1 MRATGSSVMKS
12 VMIGFLA
19 VTLAVGALGAQQPLP
34 TPPTSPAAPAPR
46 DSGAP
51 ATAVSAVPATD
62 TTRLTLDRIVAVV
75 GDQPITQYDVQE
87 RILAMGQQPGFKPPT
102 TPEEYDKLA
111 LEVVGQLVDEELLVQ
126 KAKQLKIEVTDQEI
140 AASADRQLRD
150 IRSRF
155 SSDAEFRAELAKAGL
170 GTPEEYRRFLS
181 DQLRRSELQ
190 RRVID
195 KMRQDGKI
203 PPVNVTEAEVQEAFN
218 RTRTT
223 LPRRPATVT
232 FRQIVIAPKP
242 NAAAKAVAL
251 AKAESLLVE
260 LKGGADFERVAKR
273 ESMDSV
279 SAARGGDL
287 GWNGRGTMV
296 PEFERWMFSL
306 RPGDLSPVV
315 ETVHGFHI
323 IRVDRAK
330 PGEVK
335 ARHILIRPKIDSA
348 DVARARAEADSVAAQ
363 LAAGVPFDSLARL
376 HHDYASGEETSI
388 LTPIPR
394 DSMPASYQR
403 AFAGKKPGDV
413 TVFEIP
419 GIAGRPK
426 FVVARL
432 ATVEEGGEYKLSDLR
447 DRVRQQLVEEGSIR
461 RFLDTLRKQSYV
473 SIRLG
478 APAAKSG

>member
-1 MRATGSSVMKS
+1 MRAWCSNVVKS
-12 VMIGFLA
+12 LLA
-19 VTLAVGALGAQQPLP
+19 LVLVAGALGAQQPA
-34 TPPTSPAAPAPR
+34 PPPPAPPPDTVAAPASTPAATPAASLA
-46 DSGAP
+46 SG
-51 ATAVSAVPATD
+51 TD

-126 KAKQLKIEVTDQEI
+126 KAKQLKIEVPDQEVT
-140 AASADRQLRD
+140 ASADRQLRD
-150 IRSRF
+150 IRARF
-155 SSDAEFRAELAKAGL
+155 ASDAEFRAELAKAGL

-181 DQLRRSELQ
+181 EQLRRSELQ
-190 RRVID
+190 RRVIE

-218 RTRTT
+218 RTRAT
-223 LPRRPATVT
+223 LPHKPATVT

-242 NAAAKAVAL
+242 SAAAKAVAY

-260 LKGGADFERVAKR
+260 LKGGADFERLAKR

-279 SAARGGDL
+279 SALQGGDL

-296 PEFERWMFSL
+296 PEFERWMFAL

-348 DVARARAEADSVAAQ
+348 DVARARAEADSVARQ

-394 DSMPASYQR
+394 DSMPASYQK
-403 AFAGKKPGDV
+403 AFAGKKAGDIA
-413 TVFEIP
+413 VFEIP
-419 GIAGRPK
+419 GIAGHPK
-426 FVVARL
+426 FVVARIV
-432 ATVEEGGEYKLSDLR
+432 TMEEGGEYTLSDLR
-447 DRVRQQLVEEGSIR
+447 DRVRRQLVEEGSIR

-478 APAAKSG
+478 APSAKSG